1 MASTPQTVRQLQR
14 KLYGASKQKEGYRF
28 YSLYDKLYRADILQ
42 AAYDQCRANQGA
54 PGIDGVSFAD
64 IERQGREGFLQEIGE
79 ALRTHRYRVLPIRRV
94 MIPKGNGKERALG
107 IATIRDRVVQ
117 TACKLVLEPIVE
129 PHLHADSYGYR
140 PKHSAARAL
149 RAIEAS
155 LKAGYGQVYDADLS
169 AYFDTIPQDRLMDKL
184 MCHVSDQNV
193 LALIRQGLR
202 APVHTEHLSDGR
214 DQLTDQGTAQGSP
227 LSPLLANL
235 YLNDFC
241 RRIAQ
246 RTPCRIVVYADD
258 LVILHRQAYTQ
269 RQLDW
274 FASELAAEGLKL
286 NREKTRVVDMTV
298 CDAEFEFLGFSVKRV
313 RGYYGGREFIKIQPA
328 KASMAHFK
336 DQLRHIVKHRTSLT
350 LIQLID
356 RVNPIIRGW
365 RNYFAAVGYP
375 RTVFFKLD
383 WFVCARFYR
392 WSRRLSQRAGKRL
405 AQNAWEVLRNA
416 GLQFLQPIAGAS
428 L

>member
-42 AAYDQCRANQGA
+42 AAYHQCRANGGA
-54 PGIDGVSFAD
+54 AGVDGVRFTD
-64 IERQGREGFLQEIGE
+64 IERQGREAFLAEIAE
-79 ALRTHRYRVLPIRRV
+79 ALRTHRYRVSPIRQV
-94 MIPKGNGKERALG
+94 MIPKANGKERALG

-140 PKHSAARAL
+140 PKRSAAMAVH
-149 RAIEAS
+149 AIEAN
-155 LKAGYGQVYDADLS
+155 LKDGYQQVYDADLS
-169 AYFDTIPQDRLMDKL
+169 AYFDTIPQDQLMDKL
-184 MCHVSDQNV
+184 TRHVSDQNF

-202 APVHTEHLSDGR
+202 APVQTEHGGEMGR
-214 DQLTDQGTAQGSP
+214 EGTNQGTAQGSP

-235 YLNDFC
+235 YVNDFC
-241 RRIAQ
+241 HRMTQ

-258 LVILHRQAYTQ
+258 FVIMHRHAYTQ
-269 RQLDW
+269 KQLDW
-274 FASELAAEGLKL
+274 FASELAAEGLTL
-286 NREKTRVVDMTV
+286 NRDKTRVVDMTV
-298 CDAEFEFLGFSVKRV
+298 LGAAFEFLGFSLKRV
-313 RGYYGGREFIKIQPA
+313 RGYYGGRAYINIQPS

-336 DQLRHIVKHRTSLT
+336 DQIRHIVKHRTSLT
-350 LIQLID
+350 LVQLID

-365 RNYFAAVGYP
+365 RNYFAALGYP
-375 RTVFFKLD
+375 RAVFFKLD

-405 AQNAWEVLRNA
+405 AQNAWEVLRKA
-416 GLQFLQPIAGAS
+416 GLQFLQPVVGAR

>member
-14 KLYGASKQKEGYRF
+14 KLYRASKQKEGYRF
-28 YSLYDKLYRADILQ
+28 YSLYDKLYREDILQ
-42 AAYDQCRANQGA
+42 AAYDQCRANRGA
-54 PGIDGVSFAD
+54 PGVDGLSFGD
-64 IERQGREGFLQEIGE
+64 IERQGREAFLQEIGE
-79 ALRTHRYRVLPIRRV
+79 ALRTHRYRVSPIRRV
-94 MIPKGNGKERALG
+94 MIPKANGKERALG

-117 TACKLVLEPIVE
+117 TACKLVLEPIIE

-140 PKHSAARAL
+140 PKRSAAMAVQ
-149 RAIEAS
+149 AIERS
-155 LKAGYGQVYDADLS
+155 LKAGYQQVYDADLS

-184 MCHVSDQNV
+184 ARQVSDRNF

-202 APVHTEHLSDGR
+202 APIHTERGSEVRIKVADR
-214 DQLTDQGTAQGSP
+214 GTAQGSP

-241 RRIAQ
+241 QRITQ
-246 RTPCRIVVYADD
+246 QTPCRIVVYADD
-258 LVILHRQAYTQ
+258 FVILHRQAYTR

-274 FASELAAEGLKL
+274 FASELAAEGLKI
-286 NREKTRVVDMTV
+286 NREKTRVVDMSV
-298 CDAEFEFLGFSVKRV
+298 RGAGFDFLGFSLKRV
-313 RGYYGGREFIKIQPA
+313 RGYYGGREYIKIQPA
-328 KASMAHFK
+328 KASVAQFK
-336 DQLRHIVKHRTSLT
+336 DKIRHIVKHRTSLT
-350 LIQLID
+350 LVQLID

-365 RNYFAAVGYP
+365 RNYFAGVGYP
-375 RTVFFKLD
+375 RAVFFKLD

-405 AQNAWEVLRNA
+405 AQNAWEVLRKA
-416 GLQFLQPIAGAS
+416 GLQLLQPVAGAC